1 MAAVTSSIVGIA
13 SGAFGAYQSFKQA
26 ADAKSAAARA
36 AKDSKK
42 LMAEAKL
49 MAEKNFFE
57 GLNVPMGA
65 YERQR
70 EENLV
75 AGQQAIAALQEGDQ
89 RALAGGVG
97 AVNQAQTV
105 ASENLRNDLGQAL
118 YDNEKMKAEERK
130 SINENL
136 IAANVGEA
144 KDLRAEADYQERAR
158 KQAMMSG
165 VTSALGAVSSAADL
179 VPLYGKSK
187 SAKRAESIYKANE
200 SAFKERGIGS
210 ARAQR
215 LLSNL
220 DKNQLKDLSK
230 EGATFD
236 FESIFG
242 KGRNNKAGTMMLYE
256 GDIGYYDDP
265 SDD

>member
-13 SGAFGAYQSFKQA
+13 SGAFGAYQSFSQA
-26 ADAKSAAARA
+26 AAAKSAAAKA

-42 LMAEAKL
+42 LMAEAKI
-49 MAEKNFFE
+49 MAEKNYFE
-57 GLNVPMGA
+57 GLNVPMDA

-75 AGQQAIAALQEGDQ
+75 AGQQAISALQEGDQ

-105 ASENLRNDLGQAL
+105 ASEKLRGDLGQAL
-118 YDNEKMKAEERK
+118 YDEERK

-158 KQAMMSG
+158 KQSMMSG

-179 VPLYGKSK
+179 VPLYGKSQ
-187 SAKRAESIYKANE
+187 SSKRAESIYKANE
-200 SAFKERGIGS
+200 KAFKEKGIGS

-230 EGATFD
+230 DGALFD
-236 FESIFG
+236 FDTIFG
-242 KGRNNKAGTMMLYE
+242 KGRKNAAGTMTLYD
-256 GDIGYYDDP
+256 GDIGFYDT